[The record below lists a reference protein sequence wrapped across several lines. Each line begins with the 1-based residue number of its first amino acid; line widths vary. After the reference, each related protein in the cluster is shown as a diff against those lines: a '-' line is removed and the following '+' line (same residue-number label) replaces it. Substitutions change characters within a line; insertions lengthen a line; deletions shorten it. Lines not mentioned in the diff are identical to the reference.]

1 MLLSAFQ
8 MIRAMFMIT
17 LIILNTMV
25 FSGIMVAFS
34 PLKLM
39 LPFSAWRHFWTAWFV
54 EMGATWSTVNSRFL
68 DWSHSTKIVLDLP
81 EGLSRNRSY
90 LVLANHQTWVD
101 MPVLEYALAR
111 RIPGRRIFIK
121 QSLIWVPFL
130 GQACWAMDFPFMKR
144 YTAKQLAKSP
154 ELRERNLETV
164 RKNCERMKGMS
175 STLLNFS
182 EGTRFTS
189 AKHAKQRS
197 PYTHL
202 LKPKIAG
209 VATVIGLLGD
219 SLDAVLDLTIV
230 YPDNPECPTVI
241 DLFAGRIP
249 QAVVQARLLPVP
261 GSAESEDSGASPRV
275 RKWLLQI
282 WKEKDHTIAEILG
295 KPQASAA

>member
-8 MIRAMFMIT
+8 MVWAT
-17 LIILNTMV
+17 LAVTLVILNTMG
-25 FSGIMVAFS
+25 FSSVMVMLS
-34 PLKLM
+34 PVKLM
-39 LPFSAWRHFWTAWFV
+39 LPFPAWRRFWTAWFV

-68 DWSHSTKIVLDLP
+68 DWSRTTKIELDLP

-144 YTAKQLAKSP
+144 YTAKQLAKNP
-154 ELRERNLETV
+154 ELRERNMDTV
-164 RKNCERMKGMS
+164 RQSCEKLKGMP

-182 EGTRFTS
+182 EGTRFTL
-189 AKHAKQRS
+189 AKHEQQRS

-202 LKPKIAG
+202 LKPRIAG
-209 VATVIGLLGD
+209 VATVIELLGD
-219 SLDAVLDLTIV
+219 SLDGILDLTIV
-230 YPDNPECPTVI
+230 YPDNPRRPTFA
-241 DLFAGRIP
+241 DLFSGRIP
-249 QAVVQARLLPVP
+249 RVVVQVRLLPVP
-261 GSAESEDSGASPRV
+261 GADGSGENGASPRV
-275 RKWLLQI
+275 RQWLQQI
-282 WKEKDHTIAEILG
+282 WKEKDQAIAEIIN
-295 KPQASAA
+295 KPQATAA

>member
-8 MIRAMFMIT
+8 MVRATVMIL
-17 LIILNTMV
+17 LITLNTMV
-25 FSGIMVAFS
+25 FSGIMVALS
-34 PLKLM
+34 PVKLI
-39 LPFSAWRHFWTAWFV
+39 LPFPEWRHFWTAWFV
-54 EMGATWSTVNSRFL
+54 EMGAMWSTANSRLL

-101 MPVLEYALAR
+101 LPVLEYVLAR

-164 RKNCERMKGMS
+164 RQNCERMKGMP

-182 EGTRFTS
+182 EGTRSTPI
-189 AKHAKQRS
+189 KHEQQRS

-209 VATVIGLLGD
+209 VATVIDLLGD

-230 YPDNPECPTVI
+230 YPDNPERPTFI
-241 DLFAGRIP
+241 DLFAGRVP
-249 QAVVQARLLPVP
+249 QVVVQARLLPVP
-261 GSAESEDSGASPRV
+261 GSAESEDPRASPQV

-282 WKEKDHTIAEILG
+282 WKEKDHAIAEILD
-295 KPQASAA
+295 KPQATAA